1 MRAEYQVLVIP
12 FIREKHKVKYIV
24 FQRRDN
30 NKWQFVSGVGENDET
45 PAMAMRREAGEEIGI
60 TNGVFYKLSTK
71 NMIPADNFTIHGGKI
86 DLYAI
91 PEYCFAVELKNIDE
105 IALSDEHKEYRI
117 EDYDGAIELLTY
129 DGNKTA
135 LWELNKRINNKS
147 IAERLQKRNNNYA
160 FIDSQN
166 MYISIKNLGWK
177 IDYKKLITYLHD
189 KYKVRKAFLFTG
201 YLQENQNLY
210 RMLQNFGYIVIFKQ
224 VLKTKSGMIKGNTDA
239 EMVLNAMMEMDN
251 YDRAVIV
258 SGDGD
263 FYCLVE
269 YLLKKN
275 KLERLLIPDKKSY
288 SSLYRR
294 LQKHIA
300 YLSDLKSKLSL

>member
-1 MRAEYQVLVIP
+1 MRGEYQVLVIP
-12 FIREKHKVKYIV
+12 FIREKHKVKYIM

-91 PEYCFAVELKNIDE
+91 TEYCFAVELKNADKIT
-105 IALSDEHKEYRI
+105 LSDEHKEYRI
-117 EDYDGAIELLTY
+117 EDYEGAIELLTY
-129 DGNKTA
+129 EGNKTA
-135 LWELNKRINNKS
+135 LWELNKRINNKN
-147 IAERLQKRNNNYA
+147 IAERIQKRDNNYA

-166 MYISIKNLGWK
+166 MYLSIKNLGWEV
-177 IDYKKLITYLHD
+177 DYKKFMQYLKD
-189 KYKVRKAFLFTG
+189 KYKIHKAFLFIG
-201 YLQENQNLY
+201 YLQKNQNLY
-210 RMLQNFGYIVIFKQ
+210 TMFQNFGYTLIFK
-224 VLKTKSGMIKGNTDA
+224 KCIRTKNRNIKGNTDA
-239 EMVLNAMMEMDN
+239 EMVLKTITEINN